1 MRNFFMPECKIVAYR
16 LNGETGRYQKEPSK
30 IAFNKIPFELKVEK
44 TIDAKIIQQGADH
57 IITGRIV
64 NHQRTFFSG
73 LRRTQYRNWY
83 HGNDYEFK
91 NGHKVNSLVIFE
103 FTGNDEYLNVYYFN
117 HWYKNSSRERAEF
130 VHSFIGQQIH

>member
-117 HWYKNSSRERAEF
+117 HWYKHSSRERAEF
-130 VHSFIGQQIH
+130 VHSFIGQRIH